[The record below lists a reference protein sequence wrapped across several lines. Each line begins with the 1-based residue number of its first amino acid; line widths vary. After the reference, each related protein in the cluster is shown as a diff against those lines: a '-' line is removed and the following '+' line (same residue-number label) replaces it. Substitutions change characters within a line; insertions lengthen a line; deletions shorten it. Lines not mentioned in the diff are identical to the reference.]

1 MIEFYFL
8 PSTFHTYLPS
18 STIYRQILATPI
30 KTLYTG
36 YMISV
41 IKANGMPEPFSE
53 EKLRRSIIRARV
65 PQPLQQQVLNDVKTK
80 LYNNIS
86 TAEIYGNILDNL
98 GKSTQPYSK
107 ASYSLKQAIMM
118 LGPTGYPFEDFVSR
132 ILETI
137 GYKTVVRQILRGNCV
152 SHEVDVIAEKNGV
165 RSMVEAKFHNNPGTR
180 SDVHVALYT
189 HARFLDLKEKY
200 DLDEAWIVTNT
211 KTTTD
216 AVAYAECVKM
226 KTVSWSYPEEGSLR
240 DLVEKAQLRPITML
254 TSLSS
259 AQKMKLL
266 KNHVVLCKDIRA
278 NHGYLDLLQL
288 TQPERKTVLS
298 ELDFICAG
306 DDTQSSLPQ
315 SLSS

>member
-118 LGPTGYPFEDFVSR
+118 LGPTG
-132 ILETI
+132 
-137 GYKTVVRQILRGNCV
+137 
-152 SHEVDVIAEKNGV
+152 
-165 RSMVEAKFHNNPGTR
+165 
-180 SDVHVALYT
+180 
-189 HARFLDLKEKY
+189 
-200 DLDEAWIVTNT
+200 
-211 KTTTD
+211 
-216 AVAYAECVKM
+216 
-226 KTVSWSYPEEGSLR
+226 
-240 DLVEKAQLRPITML
+240 
-254 TSLSS
+254 
-259 AQKMKLL
+259 
-266 KNHVVLCKDIRA
+266 
-278 NHGYLDLLQL
+278 
-288 TQPERKTVLS
+288 
-298 ELDFICAG
+298 
-306 DDTQSSLPQ
+306 
-315 SLSS
+315 